1 MTTSDDMPA
10 LGQIEVASTAMRE
23 LVLDLPGGPLAL
35 QISEPG
41 TESASDLTAEL
52 RRLWSHVLLDPAPD
66 GDIETLEIAAPSALP
81 VGTENAEAAR
91 ARLERATYD
100 ASGRITRAVLPRL
113 VGSRVL
119 LHAGTVQRK
128 DGGVTTVI
136 GPSGAGKSTA
146 ISMLGRGEVY
156 LSDEL
161 SIIDPD
167 TFAITGYPKPVSRV
181 ATAGHKCDVAL
192 SELGLTPAC
201 TAGPPDQILLLNRD
215 PARTAPAELTRCPMA
230 TAIVRIIEQ
239 SSSMWL
245 VPRPLETLARLLDSV
260 GGALEAHYCEASDL
274 PELLRDIPAA
284 RHQDWTVIDGTGPET
299 SESPASIEG
308 PELQQCAMTTGSA
321 AAPCEVDGGHE
332 LPALTDTVTVA
343 LFHQA
348 LLVQDGAVILRE
360 MRVVHLTGL
369 NALVWELLVESGPM
383 AGHDVASALIAA
395 IGPHPQAQEFTLQ
408 ALHQLGADALI
419 RSC

>member
-10 LGQIEVASTAMRE
+10 LGQIEVASTAMRD

-41 TESASDLTAEL
+41 TELASDLTAEL
-52 RRLWSHVLLDPAPD
+52 RRLWSHVLLDPAPG

-100 ASGRITRAVLPRL
+100 ASGRITYAVLPRL

-161 SIIDPD
+161 SILDPD
-167 TFAITGYPKPVSRV
+167 TFTITGYPKPVSRV

-192 SELGLTPAC
+192 SELGLTPAR

-215 PARTAPAELTRCPMA
+215 PGRAAPAELTRCPMA

-245 VPRPLETLARLLDSV
+245 LPRPLETLARLLDSV

-284 RHQDWTVIDGTGPET
+284 IRQDWAVIDATGAT
-299 SESPASIEG
+299 AS
-308 PELQQCAMTTGSA
+308 
-321 AAPCEVDGGHE
+321 PCEAGGEHD
-332 LPALTDTVTVA
+332 LSALTDTVTVA
-343 LFHQA
+343 PFHQA
-348 LLVQDGAVILRE
+348 LLVQDGAVVLRE
-360 MRVVHLTGL
+360 MHVVHLTGL
-369 NALVWELLVESGPM
+369 SALVWELLVESGPM
-383 AGHDVASALIAA
+383 TGHDVASALIAA

-408 ALHQLGADALI
+408 ALHQLGADALVC
-419 RSC
+419 SC

>member
-10 LGQIEVASTAMRE
+10 LGQVEVASTAMRD

-41 TESASDLTAEL
+41 TELASDLTAEL
-52 RRLWSHVLLDPAPD
+52 RRLWSHVLLDPAPG

-91 ARLERATYD
+91 ARLERVTYD

-161 SIIDPD
+161 SIIGPD

-192 SELGLTPAC
+192 SELGLTPAR

-284 RHQDWTVIDGTGPET
+284 RHQDWAVIDGTGVT
-299 SESPASIEG
+299 AS
-308 PELQQCAMTTGSA
+308 S
-321 AAPCEVDGGHE
+321 CEAGGEHD
-332 LPALTDTVTVA
+332 LPTLTDTVTVA
-343 LFHQA
+343 PFHQA
-348 LLVQDGAVILRE
+348 LCVQDGAVILRE

-369 NALVWELLVESGPM
+369 SALVWELLVESGPM
-383 AGHDVASALIAA
+383 TGHDVASALIAA
-395 IGPHPQAQEFTLQ
+395 IGPHPQAQELTRQ

-419 RSC
+419 CSC

>member
-1 MTTSDDMPA
+1 MTTSDEMSA
-10 LGQIEVASTAMRE
+10 SGQGEAASTAMRE

-35 QISEPG
+35 QISAPG
-41 TESASDLTAEL
+41 SESASALTAEL
-52 RRLWSHVLLDPAPD
+52 RLLWSHVLLDPAPG
-66 GDIETLEIAAPSALP
+66 GDIETLKITSPSAES
-81 VGTENAEAAR
+81 VGSEDAEAAR
-91 ARLERATYD
+91 VRLARATYD

-192 SELGLTPAC
+192 SELGLTPAR

-230 TAIVRIIEQ
+230 TAIVRIIGQ

-245 VPRPLETLARLLDSV
+245 LPRPLETLARLLDSV

-274 PELLRDIPAA
+274 PELLRDTPAA
-284 RHQDWTVIDGTGPET
+284 IRQDWAVID
-299 SESPASIEG
+299 A
-308 PELQQCAMTTGSA
+308 TGSA
-321 AAPCEVDGGHE
+321 ASSCEAGGEHD
-332 LPALTDTVTVA
+332 LPALTDTVTVSP
-343 LFHQA
+343 FHQA

-395 IGPHPQAQEFTLQ
+395 IGPHPQAQELIRQ

-419 RSC
+419 CSC